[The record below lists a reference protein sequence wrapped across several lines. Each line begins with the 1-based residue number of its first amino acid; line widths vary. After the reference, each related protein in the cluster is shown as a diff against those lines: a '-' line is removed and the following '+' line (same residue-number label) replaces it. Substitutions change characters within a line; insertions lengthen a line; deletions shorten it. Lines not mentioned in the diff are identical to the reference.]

1 MTTSRRDLLKGALAT
16 AAVSAVP
23 FAAIAGL
30 TPVVTLG
37 QLAAD
42 GKYANSET
50 MLPEDIHDQDRH
62 WKFSLKGKPVSD
74 RTFIKEIYAPGDDT
88 GWAVLYVKT
97 HGGPYKGETELVR
110 GRWKMWRVPAP
121 A

>member
-37 QLAAD
+37 QLASE
-42 GKYANSET
+42 GKYANADLE
-50 MLPEDIHDQDRH
+50 LPGDLHDNALEWQMRLDGE
-62 WKFSLKGKPVSD
+62 LIGKGV
-74 RTFIKEIYAPGDDT
+74 FVKEIYAPGDAS
-88 GWAVLYVKT
+88 GWAVLYSKEKNDRYT
-97 HGGPYKGETELVR
+97 GETELVR